1 MSHIFISYR
10 HQLPDQQLAE
20 ALANSLQEKD
30 CSVLVDTKI
39 KWGADWASEIYKH
52 LERADFLVVLLSR
65 EASASVNV
73 IEEIA
78 YPRELAKKRQGKPV
92 ILPLRVRYSFEEP
105 LPYHVN
111 AFLRTVQQQTWNGD
125 DDTPK
130 IIQLIT
136 KRVAGE
142 EGWDGEILFHNQTRL
157 VKGKMD
163 EPSPYF
169 DPRFEPGGAMDV
181 EADIY
186 VARSIDEETL
196 LKLRQ
201 KRGFVVV
208 RGPRQIGKTS
218 LMMRAFKVLTGDGG
232 GMRGAYIDCQFME
245 MDTFKDQNSVW
256 LSLAKDISRQIGLKA
271 WNEAQWNPAKTHNE
285 NFLEFVDQGVFSE
298 GDTPLLVCM
307 DETEKFFGTLRA
319 YFNRSAMDQHLKN
332 VRWLLATSSGNI

>member
-1 MSHIFISYR
+1 MPHIFISYR

-20 ALANSLQEKD
+20 TLANSLRGKD
-30 CSVLVDTKI
+30 YSVFVDTKI
-39 KWGADWASEIYKH
+39 EWGADWASEIYKH

-78 YPRELAKKRQGKPV
+78 YARELAKKRQGKPV
-92 ILPLRVRYSFEEP
+92 ILPIRVRYSFEEP

-111 AFLRTVQQQTWNGD
+111 AFLRTVQQQTWND
-125 DDTPK
+125 DNDTPK
-130 IIQLIT
+130 IIQLLT

-142 EGWDGEILFHNQTRL
+142 EGWEGELPLHNQARL

-186 VARSIDEETL
+186 VTRSIDEETL

-201 KRGFVVV
+201 KRGFVVI

-218 LMMRAFKVLTGDGG
+218 LMMRAFKALTGDGG

-256 LSLAKDISRQIGLKA
+256 LSLAKDISRQSGK
-271 WNEAQWNPAKTHNE
+271 NP
-285 NFLEFVDQGVFSE
+285 
-298 GDTPLLVCM
+298 
-307 DETEKFFGTLRA
+307 
-319 YFNRSAMDQHLKN
+319 
-332 VRWLLATSSGNI
+332 